1 MYNALRLS
9 RCKIGGHGNGIPR
22 SRRMKDS
29 QVNFAA
35 VKAIAWYSASTL
47 ERATMDCFLA
57 LQEMQ
62 LPSRKVQKLVVD
74 RLVIRQPT
82 QSASE
87 NPYKSRVLD
96 L

>member
-9 RCKIGGHGNGIPR
+9 QCKIGGHGNGIPR

-29 QVNFAA
+29 QVNYAA
-35 VKAIAWYSASTL
+35 MEAIARYSASAL
-47 ERATMDCFLA
+47 ERATVDCFLA
-57 LQEMQ
+57 LQEVQ
-62 LPSRKVQKLVVD
+62 LPPRKVQKSVMY
-74 RLVIRQPT
+74 RLVIRQPA

>member
-9 RCKIGGHGNGIPR
+9 QCKIGGHGNGIPR

-29 QVNFAA
+29 QVNYAA
-35 VKAIAWYSASTL
+35 MEAIARYSASAL
-47 ERATMDCFLA
+47 ERATVDCFLA

-62 LPSRKVQKLVVD
+62 LPPRKVQKTIVYC
-74 RLVIRQPT
+74 LVIRQPA

>member
-9 RCKIGGHGNGIPR
+9 LCKIGGHGNGIPR

-29 QVNFAA
+29 QVNSAA
-35 VKAIAWYSASTL
+35 VKAIARYSASAL
-47 ERATMDCFLA
+47 EQTTMDCFLTP
-57 LQEMQ
+57 QEMQ
-62 LPSRKVQKLVVD
+62 LPPRKVQKSIVD
-74 RLVIRQPT
+74 RLAIRQPT